1 MTTTKIEKLPLAEA
15 VRLLACEKI
24 IHSSK
29 REFVRVGL
37 ALEEIRDKR
46 LYRIKYGSF
55 QEYCIKR
62 WGFQRSYGYQ
72 LIESAKVAEK
82 LSAIADIPTES
93 CARAL
98 AKVHEER
105 RATALK
111 SALKSVGSSGP
122 ITAKA
127 ITKAAAQVN
136 KPDIILDETGYPV
149 PEKALAFWNRREE
162 VQALLTRVSSIKATL
177 RIAEGNKDLLFVNV
191 SGTLADLDRVY
202 EGIKASKPYAVCPSC
217 QGKLPERCQ
226 HCRGR
231 GVISENDYKFVPPLV
246 KALRGG
252 KK

>member
-1 MTTTKIEKLPLAEA
+1 MTTTTIEKLPLAEA

-37 ALEEIRDKR
+37 ALEEIRDKK
-46 LYRIKYGSF
+46 LYRIKHGSF

-82 LSAIADIPTES
+82 LSGKTDTLTE
-93 CARAL
+93 AHAHAL
-98 AKVHEER
+98 AKVPEEK
-105 RATALK
+105 RAAVLK
-111 SALKSVGSSGP
+111 SAGSSGP
-122 ITAKA
+122 VTAKA
-127 ITKAAAQVN
+127 ISKVAAQVA

-149 PEKALAFWNRREE
+149 PEKAMRFWNRRQEI
-162 VQALLTRVSSIKATL
+162 QALLSRVSGIKSDL
-177 RIAEGNKDLLFVNV
+177 RFAQDNKDPMFNEVNI
-191 SGTLADLDRVY
+191 SGSLADLERVY
-202 EGIKASKPYAVCPSC
+202 DGIKVAKPYAVCTSC
-217 QGKLPERCQ
+217 QGKLVERCQ
-226 HCRGR
+226 FCGGR
-231 GVISENDYKFVPPLV
+231 GVISQFKWSMVPTQV